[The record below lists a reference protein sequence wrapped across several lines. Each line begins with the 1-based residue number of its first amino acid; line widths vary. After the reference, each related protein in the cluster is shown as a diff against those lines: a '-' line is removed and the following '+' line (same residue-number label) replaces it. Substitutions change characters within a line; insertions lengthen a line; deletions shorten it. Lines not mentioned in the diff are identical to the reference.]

1 MAINIFDLAKDVL
14 SSSVLSSQANAMD
27 ENEGGISKAIGALLP
42 VVMGGLTNKTS
53 GNSEIFEQLKNLGG
67 SNILSN
73 LGAAESTSNPVVGS
87 LLRTIFGDKIG
98 NIVSLISNFAGIKN
112 SSADSLLSLAGSTI
126 FGLLGKQ
133 IVGNNLNLDGLTN
146 LLSSQKGLISK
157 AMPAGLSL
165 GSLGLGGV
173 FDSFSSSA
181 KEAGDSVSHAAREVE
196 SEISGDDGGSPS
208 WLKWLFPLILLGLLL
223 WWFWP
228 NNKTVDEV
236 VTDTTEEV
244 QTVLSDAADRVK
256 ETFTFK
262 DISITAFRGGIENHM
277 IDYLNSGKYETA
289 NEEDLKENWYDFD
302 NVKFVHGSSSEL
314 ETGQEQLENIAKIM
328 KAFPDAKIKIGA
340 YTDKTGDDAANI
352 KISQERADF
361 IKNLLTDLGVGE
373 QITNAEGYGNEFAT
387 VPADASDDERAVDRK
402 MAIRFSK

>member
-340 YTDKTGDDAANI
+340 YTDKTGDDAANK
-352 KISQERADF
+352 KISQERADY

-373 QITNAEGYGNEFAT
+373 QITNAEGYGSEFAT

>member
-133 IVGNNLNLDGLTN
+133 IVGKNLNLDGLTN

-373 QITNAEGYGNEFAT
+373 QITNAEGYGSEFAT
-387 VPADASDDERAVDRK
+387 VPAEASDDERAVDRK

>member
-373 QITNAEGYGNEFAT
+373 QITNAEGYGSEFAT

>member
-14 SSSVLSSQANAMD
+14 SSSVLSSQANAME

-67 SNILSN
+67 SNILNN

-340 YTDKTGDDAANI
+340 YTDKTGDDAANK
-352 KISQERADF
+352 KISQERADY

-373 QITNAEGYGNEFAT
+373 QITNAEGYGSEFAT